1 MTEAVNFVSSA
12 GILFVCD
19 FLVLGTLVFY
29 IVWFNLN
36 VRSRFS
42 DEDCSGREPLVQQAY
57 YLKRDWCRGS
67 LIFAGWRSVTQGASL
82 IFSLMVL
89 VDMAYANLVSPVEI
103 TGRVVI
109 YTAVSLFSGFQGRC
123 FGSLF
128 WLKLIAVLMLRLT
141 MLFFSTKRVRICP
154 VARSCRFCREVSL
167 MARNSFRSLTHYEAH
182 RCFYS

>member
-1 MTEAVNFVSSA
+1 MGPMLDLTEAAGFVSSA

-19 FLVLGTLVFY
+19 FLVVGTLVFY

-36 VRSRFS
+36 ARSRFK
-42 DEDCSGREPLVQQAY
+42 DDDCSSREPLVQQAY

-67 LIFAGWRSVTQGASL
+67 LIFAGWHRVTQGASL

-109 YTAVSLFSGFQGRC
+109 YTAVSLIFGVSGAMFR
-123 FGSLF
+123 FFVLADAYRRAYV
-128 WLKLIAVLMLRLT
+128 AVNNAILQ
-141 MLFFSTKRVRICP
+141 
-154 VARSCRFCREVSL
+154 
-167 MARNSFRSLTHYEAH
+167 YEASTDLSSGEKLSLLQ
-182 RCFYS
+182 RGISEGEELISQLDPL